1 MNLPDV
7 LKVAPIGGDVFIGH
21 APDPNSK
28 RIFGG
33 LVVSQS
39 LLAAYATIE
48 GRVCHSLHSY
58 FLRPGDPKRPVEYNV
73 ERTRDG
79 GSFAVRRVMA
89 MQGDKRIFDLTC
101 SFQTLETGL
110 EHQFPM
116 PSVAAP
122 EDLQEEALRWL
133 ALGDAIPENARRFA
147 ASPQRIDVR
156 WIGEPTWLVGKAE
169 PRKAVWMRAKE
180 PVGGGEAQQ
189 QATLAYASDM
199 TFVETALRPHGL
211 NYWSGGLQTA
221 SLDHALWFHHPVD
234 FNEWHL
240 FVQDS
245 PASSGGRGLAR
256 GYLFRRDGQL
266 VASATQEG
274 LMRQRADATR

>member
-7 LKVAPIGGDVFIGH
+7 LTLERRGEDVFFGYS
-21 APDPNSK
+21 PDQTWK
-28 RIFGG
+28 RVYGG
-33 LVVSQS
+33 LVVAQS

-58 FLRPGDPKRPVEYNV
+58 FLRPGDPRQPVEYAV

-79 GSFAVRRVMA
+79 ASFAVRRVTA
-89 MQGDKRIFDLTC
+89 SQAGKRIFDMTC
-101 SFQTLETGL
+101 SFQTPETGV

-116 PSVAAP
+116 PQVDPP
-122 EDLQEEALRWL
+122 EALQEETQRWL
-133 ALGDAIPENARRFA
+133 ELGDIVPESARRFA
-147 ASPQRIDVR
+147 ASPQRIDAR
-156 WIGEPTWLVGKAE
+156 WIGPATFARGKAE
-169 PRKAVWMRAKE
+169 PHKAVWMRAKA
-180 PVGGGEAQQ
+180 PVGATEALH

-211 NYWSGGLQTA
+211 NYWSEGLQTT

-234 FNEWHL
+234 FNQWHL

-245 PASSGGRGLAR
+245 PVSSGGRGLVR
-256 GYLFRRDGQL
+256 GYLFSRDGLL
-266 VASATQEG
+266 VASAAQEG
-274 LMRQRADATR
+274 LIRRR